1 MLRLIFYMSKPT
13 ELGSLKIGS
22 YILLPVSDQPTGD
35 PCRITEYDTSKPG
48 KHGAAKARIVAVGVF
63 DGQKRPHVGPVS
75 MQVHVPLI
83 DKRAGQIVS
92 ITGSNFQL
100 MDSETFE
107 TFDADLVDEEIE
119 GKLQQGQDIEYWK
132 VMDRIK
138 IMRIKS
144 S

>member
-1 MLRLIFYMSKPT
+1 MSKPT
-13 ELGSLKIGS
+13 ELGSLKTGS

-107 TFDADLVDEEIE
+107 TFDADLIDEEIE
-119 GKLQQGQDIEYWK
+119 GKLQQGQDIEYWN

>member
-1 MLRLIFYMSKPT
+1 MSKPT
-13 ELGSLKIGS
+13 ELGSLKTGS

-100 MDSETFE
+100 MDSETFV

-119 GKLQQGQDIEYWK
+119 GKLQQGQDIEYWN
-132 VMDRIK
+132 VMGRIK

>member
-1 MLRLIFYMSKPT
+1 MSKPT

-119 GKLQQGQDIEYWK
+119 GKLQQGQDIEYWN
-132 VMDRIK
+132 VMGRIK

>member
-1 MLRLIFYMSKPT
+1 MSKPT
-13 ELGSLKIGS
+13 ELGSLKTGS

-119 GKLQQGQDIEYWK
+119 GKLQQGQDIEYWN

>member
-1 MLRLIFYMSKPT
+1 MSKPT
-13 ELGSLKIGS
+13 ELGSLKTGS

-83 DKRAGQIVS
+83 DKRVGQIVS

-119 GKLQQGQDIEYWK
+119 GKLQQGQDIEYWN
-132 VMDRIK
+132 VMGRIK

>member
-1 MLRLIFYMSKPT
+1 MSKPV

-35 PCRITEYDTSKPG
+35 PCRISEYDTSKPG
-48 KHGAAKARIVAVGVF
+48 KHGAAKARIVGVGVF

-83 DKRAGQIVS
+83 DKRAGQIISMTDSQTQV
-92 ITGSNFQL
+92 

-107 TFDADLVDEEIE
+107 TIDIELIDDEVK
-119 GKLQQGQDIEYWK
+119 GKLEQGQDIEYWN
-132 VMDRIK
+132 VMGRTK
-138 IMRIKS
+138 IMRIKTS
-144 S
+144 

>member
-1 MLRLIFYMSKPT
+1 MSKPT

-22 YILLPVSDQPTGD
+22 YILLPVSDQPTGE

-48 KHGAAKARIVAVGVF
+48 KHGSAKARIVAVGIY
-63 DGQKRPHVGPVS
+63 DEQKRPHVGPVS

-83 DKRAGQIVS
+83 DKRTGQIISMV
-92 ITGSNFQL
+92 GSKIQV

-107 TFDADLVDEEIE
+107 TIDVDMINEELE
-119 GKLQQGQDIEYWK
+119 GTLEQGKDIEYWN
-132 VMDRIK
+132 VMGRTK

>member
-1 MLRLIFYMSKPT
+1 MLRLFFYMSKPT

>member
-1 MLRLIFYMSKPT
+1 MSKPT

-35 PCRITEYDTSKPG
+35 PCRITEFDTSKPG
-48 KHGAAKARIVAVGVF
+48 KHGAAKARIVGVGVF

-83 DKRAGQIVS
+83 DKRAGQIIS

-107 TFDADLVDEEIE
+107 TLDADLVDEEIE
-119 GKLQQGQDIEYWK
+119 GKLQQGQDIEYCN
-132 VMDRIK
+132 VMSRIK

>member
-1 MLRLIFYMSKPT
+1 MSKPT

-48 KHGAAKARIVAVGVF
+48 KHGAAKARIVGVGVF

-83 DKRAGQIVS
+83 DKRVGQIVS

-119 GKLQQGQDIEYWK
+119 GKLQQGQDIEYWN
-132 VMDRIK
+132 VMGRIK

>member
-1 MLRLIFYMSKPT
+1 MSKPT
-13 ELGSLKIGS
+13 ESGSLKIGS

-35 PCRITEYDTSKPG
+35 PCRITEFDTSKPG
-48 KHGAAKARIVAVGVF
+48 KHGAAKARIVGVGVF

-83 DKRAGQIVS
+83 DKRAGQIISV
-92 ITGSNFQL
+92 TGSNFQL

-107 TFDADLVDEEIE
+107 TLDADLVDEEIE
-119 GKLQQGQDIEYWK
+119 GKLQQGQDIEYWN
-132 VMDRIK
+132 VMSRIK